1 MVTWCYLAICS
12 FPTVSVVFCSV
23 ADGNHREANECFIEV
38 YIVDNCTIT
47 LIVRNMVNIS
57 VWSEVDFISLCAL
70 KRDFVIFIKENSA
83 VQQFVYSAWL
93 SLQPPHD
100 IYKSNVFFHE
110 NLLCQFCKVVY
121 ESAPRAAVYRCFCLF
136 ILNIILEASFWSDI
150 LSLY

>member
-47 LIVRNMVNIS
+47 LIVRKMVNIS
-57 VWSEVDFISLCAL
+57 VWSEVDFISVCTE
-70 KRDFVIFIKENSA
+70 KRFCYFYKGEFCSSA
-83 VQQFVYSAWL
+83 VCIFSMTVTTTPTWY
-93 SLQPPHD
+93 
-100 IYKSNVFFHE
+100 IYKSNGFFHE

-121 ESAPRAAVYRCFCLF
+121 ESAPGQLYIDVFVFF